1 MRILA
6 AYLLAVLGGN
16 PNPDKAAIKKIL
28 SATKPPISAPD
39 DRIDQLLKELQGKDL
54 DQLIEEGKKKI
65 GSAPAGGGGGAPA
78 AGGAGKPA
86 EKKEETKPPISAPDD
101 RIDQL
106 LKELQGKDLDQLIE
120 EGKKKIGSAPAGG
133 GGGAPAAGGAGKP
146 AEKKEEAKKEPEPE
160 PEEEE
165 SGMAGL
171 FD

>member
-16 PNPDKAAIKKIL
+16 PNPDKATIKKIL

-39 DRIDQLLKELQGKDL
+39 DRIDQLLKELAGKDL

-65 GSAPAGGGGGAPA
+65 GSAPAGGGGGGAPAA
-78 AGGAGKPA
+78 AGGAGK
-86 EKKEETKPPISAPDD
+86 
-101 RIDQL
+101 
-106 LKELQGKDLDQLIE
+106 
-120 EGKKKIGSAPAGG
+120 
-133 GGGAPAAGGAGKP
+133 AAD
-146 AEKKEEAKKEPEPE
+146 KKEEAPKAAEPE

-165 SGMAGL
+165 VGMAGL